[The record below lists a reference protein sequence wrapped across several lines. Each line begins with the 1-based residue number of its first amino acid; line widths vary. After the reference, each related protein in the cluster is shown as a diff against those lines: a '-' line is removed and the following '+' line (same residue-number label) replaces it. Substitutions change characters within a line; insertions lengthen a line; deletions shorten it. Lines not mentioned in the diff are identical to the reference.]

1 MAGTFTPKLLAE
13 GQVANSKTAMYT
25 VPGATSAYVRTMK
38 FYNTNVATQTINLY
52 ISTGTSRQTYKFEL
66 ATDESAEVDDRLTL
80 ETGDLIE
87 ADTTTATAV
96 DFTVH
101 GVEET

>member
-13 GQVANSKTAMYT
+13 GQLAVSKTAMYT
-25 VPGATSAYVRTMK
+25 VPGATSAYVRTIK
-38 FYNTNVATQTINLY
+38 LFNTNVLTQTINVY
-52 ISTGTSRQTYKFEL
+52 VSTGTSRQTYRISL
-66 ATDESAEVDDRLTL
+66 AQNETAYMDDRITL